1 MTDPRGPLSEE
12 LPDPLLA
19 ETSLGPQLEDSA
31 PTPRSG
37 GVGAQ
42 FLRFFWQRILPAV
55 ITLWLIS
62 AIVFASTHVL
72 GINVAL
78 RVLGRQAT
86 PEQLAEFNRSHGLDK
101 PAYVQYGLWL
111 RDFVRGEWGTSAVSG
126 RSIFE
131 MVLPKLEY
139 TMILAMASI
148 LIAVPLSIAF
158 GIFLARPGSRARE
171 LLLSITNMSVAAIP
185 VFVIGILLIYVFS
198 VQMAWTPV
206 DASGLSFGGFGDK
219 FAAFLLPTLTLV
231 ITLTPHI
238 SRLTQVSVR
247 ETMTTPYA
255 RAAVLRGL
263 SRRTITYRHLMP
275 NAAGPIV
282 NVVALDLIW
291 LIGGVIIVENV
302 FGFPGLGTL
311 LVQSIASGD
320 LLVVQ
325 AVAMV
330 MGVLFIGIGVV
341 ADLLVTLFNPRLRS
355 G

>member
-1 MTDPRGPLSEE
+1 MTQTPEPLI
-12 LPDPLLA
+12 A
-19 ETSLGPQLEDSA
+19 ETDLGPDVDVMA
-31 PTPRSG
+31 PAAPPAKG
-37 GVGAQ
+37 GAAGAILR
-42 FLRFFWQRILPAV
+42 FLRLRILPAL

-62 AIVFASTHVL
+62 IIVFASTHVL

-86 PEQLAEFNRSHGLDK
+86 PAQLAEFNTAHGLDR
-101 PAYVQYGLWL
+101 PVLEQYGEWLW
-111 RDFVRGEWGTSAVSG
+111 DFVRGDWGTSAVSD
-126 RSIFE
+126 RPVSEI
-131 MVLPKLEY
+131 VLPRLVY
-139 TMILAMASI
+139 TGILALASI
-148 LIAVPLSIAF
+148 VIAIPISIAF
-158 GIFLARPGSRARE
+158 GIYLARPGSRARE
-171 LLLSITNMSVAAIP
+171 LGLSISNVSLAAIP
-185 VFVIGILLIYVFS
+185 VFVIGIVLIYCFS
-198 VQMAWTPV
+198 VRLGLTPV
-206 DASGLSFGGFGDK
+206 DSTGLAFGSFTDK
-219 FAAFLLPTLTLV
+219 VAAFILPTATLV
-231 ITLTPHI
+231 ISLLPHI

-275 NAAGPIV
+275 NAAGPII

-291 LIGGVIIVENV
+291 LVGGVIIVENV
-302 FGFPGLGTL
+302 FGFPGLGSL

-330 MGVLFIGIGVV
+330 TGALFIGISV
-341 ADLLVTLFNPRLRS
+341 AADILVTVFNPRLRN

>member
-1 MTDPRGPLSEE
+1 MEE
-12 LPDPLLA
+12 PAAAPPWGGAAA
-19 ETSLGPQLEDSA
+19 EI
-31 PTPRSG
+31 
-37 GVGAQ
+37 
-42 FLRFFWQRILPAV
+42 LRFLLQRIVPAL

-62 AIVFASTHVL
+62 VVVFASTHVL

-86 PEQLAEFNRSHGLDK
+86 PEQLAEFNRAHGLDR
-101 PAYVQYGLWL
+101 PVYEQYGVWLW
-111 RDFVRGEWGTSAVSG
+111 DFVRGDWGTSAVSD
-126 RSIFE
+126 RSITE
-131 MVLPKLEY
+131 MVVPRLQY
-139 TMILAMASI
+139 TMILAVAAI
-148 LIAVPLSIAF
+148 VIALPLSIAF
-158 GIFLARPGSRARE
+158 GIYLARPGSRARE
-171 LLLSITNMSVAAIP
+171 LVLSISNVSLAAIP
-185 VFVIGILLIYVFS
+185 VFVIGIVLIYLFS
-198 VQMAWTPV
+198 VQLGWTPV
-206 DASGLSFGGFGDK
+206 DSSGLAFGSWSDK
-219 FAAFLLPTLTLV
+219 AAAFILPTATLV
-231 ITLTPHI
+231 ITLLPHI

-302 FGFPGLGTL
+302 FGFPGLGSL
-311 LVQSIASGD
+311 LVQSIAAGD

-330 MGVLFIGIGVV
+330 SGVLFIGIGVA
-341 ADLLVTLFNPRLRS
+341 ADILVTVFNPRLRN